1 MADKV
6 KVGSLGFCVKIIK
19 EYLAASDTDPDLKEK
34 KRKAEKAADYLE
46 TILGV
51 APGEVELLGCSTDL
65 WIQ

>member
-6 KVGSLGFCVKIIK
+6 KIGSMGFCVKTIK
-19 EYLAASDTDPDLKEK
+19 EYLGASDTDPDLKEK

-46 TILGV
+46 TLLGV
-51 APGEVELLGCSTDL
+51 APDEVEILGCSANL